1 MIYRSEIRKFADTHF
16 GGTKVLAKELGISE
30 SAVKLWDKKPQLMLK
45 YLLDITSATDCTVM
59 DVVEAVESQ
68 RKANGKH

>member
-59 DVVEAVESQ
+59 DVVEAVEAQ
-68 RKANGKH
+68 KKHNSA